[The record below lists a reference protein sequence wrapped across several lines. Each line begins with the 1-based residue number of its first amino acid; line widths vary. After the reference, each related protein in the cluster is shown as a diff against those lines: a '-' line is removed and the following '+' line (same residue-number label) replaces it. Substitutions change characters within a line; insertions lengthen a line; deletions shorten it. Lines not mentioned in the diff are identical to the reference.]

1 MDRELND
8 SLISVIIPVYNIER
22 YLDRCVDSVLKQTF
36 QNTEVLL
43 VDDGSTDRSGLLC
56 DEWAGKDPRVR
67 VIHKPNG
74 GLSDARN
81 AGIAAAGGA
90 YLAFVDGDDYLDPDM
105 IRKLYAAL
113 KSNDADLSICN
124 FLYVDEAGA
133 PIPEKTNYLPIGDE
147 VLTGSEILRRISQ
160 PDRKSW
166 YYVPAWNKLYKRT
179 LFQDLRF
186 AYGKIHEDEFLI
198 HHLLGKCEKAAC
210 IRDAGYCYVQRAG
223 SIMGKR
229 TGKSNLHAAE
239 AYLDRALFCH
249 GKGLPEYAGFA
260 YWKAAMFLADAFMAE
275 HLTPPLKKERLDALR
290 CFRANRSLRTTC
302 SGKEKLQTLFVAASP
317 GLYGR
322 IFHNP
327 LRKQWKEH
335 LRKGEDA

>member
-1 MDRELND
+1 MDLELND
-8 SLISVIIPVYNIER
+8 SLISVIIPVYNIES

-133 PIPEKTNYLPIGDE
+133 PIPEKNNYLPIGDE
-147 VLTGSEILRRISQ
+147 VLSGSEILRRISQ

-166 YYVPAWNKLYKRT
+166 YYVPAWNKLYKRA

-239 AYLDRALFCH
+239 AYLDRARFCRDS
-249 GKGLPEYAGFA
+249 GLPECAGYA
-260 YWKAAMFLADAFMAE
+260 YWKAAMFLADAY
-275 HLTPPLKKERLDALR
+275 L
-290 CFRANRSLRTTC
+290 
-302 SGKEKLQTLFVAASP
+302 
-317 GLYGR
+317 
-322 IFHNP
+322 
-327 LRKQWKEH
+327 
-335 LRKGEDA
+335 